1 MDEKEMMELGNENI
15 EIMDNYSE
23 DNMEIGERPSE
34 SGSGVLGK
42 IAVASAVAVAGSI
55 VALAIRHRGKREER
69 RIEKLRKKGYT
80 IYKSEVVENPEEETV
95 TSDDVETEQVENQ

>member
-1 MDEKEMMELGNENI
+1 MDEKEMMKLGNET

-23 DNMEIGERPSE
+23 DNMEISERPSE

-69 RIEKLRKKGYT
+69 RIEKLRKVT
-80 IYKSEVVENPEEETV
+80 QSTNPKEETV
-95 TSDDVETEQVENQ
+95 TSDDVETEQVDNQ

>member
-1 MDEKEMMELGNENI
+1 MDEKEMMELGNET

-23 DNMEIGERPSE
+23 DNMEISERPSE

-55 VALAIRHRGKREER
+55 VALAIRHRGKREEQ

-80 IYKSEVVENPEEETV
+80 IYKSEVVENPKEETV